1 VPDGPRYSAGMA
13 VPKDTS
19 ADAWARQIAGIR
31 AMTPQERLELAAS
44 MSDELRALARDGIRS
59 RHSAWGRVEIEAALE
74 DLLLGVS
81 LAGAVRAGR
90 STIAR

>member
-1 VPDGPRYSAGMA
+1 MA

-31 AMTPQERLELAAS
+31 AMTPQERLHLAAS
-44 MSDELRALARDGIRS
+44 MSDDLRALARDGIRS
-59 RHSAWGRVEIEAALE
+59 RHPALSPTEIEAALE
-74 DLLLGVS
+74 DLLLGASV
-81 LAGAVRAGR
+81 ARMARTGR